1 MPVDYAG
8 NSLNQARKLD
18 ISSNAQSFTDRVD
31 RLDLNDFYSFNL
43 NSRSSFHL
51 QLDGLKADADVALIR
66 DANNNGQLDQGEV
79 LTASTKS
86 GTQAESINQIL
97 GAGTYY
103 IRVYPDGNAE
113 TNYKLT
119 TSATPI
125 DNAVSKII
133 STSATPIDDA
143 GGQIIST
150 SATAF
155 GDTGSQI
162 ISTSPTP
169 TPIDNAGN
177 SQKSARAIAVD
188 YNSRIYTDWVGS
200 ADNDDY
206 YGFNLNTTSDFNLTL
221 NGLSAD
227 ADVQLQNVNGDI
239 IANSVNVGIKNES
252 ITRTL
257 DAGTYYVR
265 VYSYNGSETSYNLS
279 LSAKTASVTPPNP
292 KLVSTTSANTTNLSS
307 VETQVSANSAI
318 IAPASPANN
327 TNIVAGT
334 LRADTFNFQSG
345 FNRTIFTG
353 NGNVDYGSGAR
364 DLLNLSQIAST
375 SVTTNYA
382 DSLKGGVVYNAG
394 NGNRLYDAITFSDGS
409 QILFQGIETIK
420 FKDKTVDLSVTPNDP
435 LFNQQWD
442 LHITG
447 VNDAWR
453 FTQGNDKVAIGI
465 ADTGLGANKN
475 GIHPDLRATNLV
487 ANNYFDESA
496 TYSHGTR
503 VEGTIAAASN
513 NGVGIAGINW
523 NSPVQMI
530 DVVGGD
536 SGDYDLV
543 QATQALINGASD
555 RKLVINLSLSGGSSP
570 AFEKLVADNKDK
582 VLFVIAAGN
591 QNQNTIASPASLA
604 QTNNNVM
611 AIGSSWGTQ
620 DWYGNAKTPGDR
632 IAYDNW
638 WGSNT
643 GSGLTLM
650 APSEFIATDA
660 TRTDSSANYNFS
672 YYDRFNGTSAS
683 TAIVTGIASLVWSVN
698 PNLTAGQV
706 KSILSETAYDLGT
719 AGYDTVYGYGLVNA
733 DAAVRR
739 AEALD
744 RGFA

>member
-8 NSLNQARKLD
+8 NSLNKARKLD
-18 ISSNAQSFTDRVD
+18 INSNAQSFTDRVD
-31 RLDLNDFYSFNL
+31 NLDLNDFYSFNL
-43 NSRSSFHL
+43 SSRSSFHL
-51 QLDGLKADADVALIR
+51 KLDGLKADADVALIR
-66 DANNNGQLDQGEV
+66 DANNNGQFDQGEV
-79 LTASTKS
+79 LTASTHS
-86 GTQAESINQIL
+86 GKQAESINQIL

-103 IRVYPDGNAE
+103 IRVYPDGNAK

-119 TSATPI
+119 VSATPFE
-125 DNAVSKII
+125 DTGSKII
-133 STSATPIDDA
+133 STSATPIDNA
-143 GGQIIST
+143 GSKIIST
-150 SATAF
+150 SA
-155 GDTGSQI
+155 
-162 ISTSPTP
+162 

-177 SQKSARAIAVD
+177 SRKSARAIAVD
-188 YNSRIYTDWVGS
+188 YNSSIYTDWVGG
-200 ADNDDY
+200 ADKDDY
-206 YGFNLNTTSDFNLTL
+206 YRFKLSTTSDFNLAL

-257 DAGTYYVR
+257 DTGTYYVR
-265 VYSYNGSETSYNLS
+265 VYSYNGSETFYNLS
-279 LSAKTASVTPPNP
+279 LSAKTATITPPNP
-292 KLVSTTSANTTNLSS
+292 KLAIATSANTTNVTS
-307 VETQVSANSAI
+307 VETQVNANSPI
-318 IAPASPANN
+318 ITPASVTNN
-327 TNIVAGT
+327 TNIVSGT

-345 FNRTIFTG
+345 FNQTIFIG

-382 DSLKGGVVYNAG
+382 DNLKGGVVYNTG

-409 QILFQGIETIK
+409 EILFQGIETIK
-420 FKDKTVDLSVTPNDP
+420 FQDKTVDLSVRPNDP

-447 VNDAWR
+447 VHDAWR

-465 ADTGLGANKN
+465 ADTGLGANSS
-475 GIHPDLRATNLV
+475 GIHPDLRATTFV

-523 NSPVQMI
+523 ISPVEII

-543 QATQALINGASD
+543 QATQALIAGAGVS
-555 RKLVINLSLSGGSSP
+555 KLVINLSLSGGSSP

-632 IAYDNW
+632 ITYDNW
-638 WGSNT
+638 WGSNS
-643 GSGLTLM
+643 GPGLTLM

-660 TRTDSSANYNFS
+660 TRANSSASYEFG

-683 TAIVTGIASLVWSVN
+683 TAVVTGIASLVWSVN
-698 PNLTAGQV
+698 PNLTAGQI
-706 KSILSETAYDLGT
+706 KTILSETAYDLGA